1 MDNVVNCSFGLNSDH
16 IKSNN
21 NKNNM
26 TNSNVCGDLEL
37 TINKTPNFLSVLY
50 K

>member
-1 MDNVVNCSFGLNSDH
+1 MDNVINCSFGLNSDH
-16 IKSNN
+16 ILSNN
-21 NKNNM
+21 NKNSM
-26 TNSNVCGDLEL
+26 TNSNVCGDLEM